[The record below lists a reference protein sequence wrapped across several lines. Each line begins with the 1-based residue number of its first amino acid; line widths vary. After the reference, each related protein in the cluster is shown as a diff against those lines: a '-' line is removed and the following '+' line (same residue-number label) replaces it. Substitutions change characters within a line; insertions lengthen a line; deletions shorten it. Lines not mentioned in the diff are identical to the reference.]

1 MSTSPNNPET
11 PDPSNPPSD
20 APPESDA
27 EFQLAVLT
35 QERDEAIDKYQR
47 SIADYQNYHRRS
59 LENEREARR
68 QGVTSVLHSIIP
80 VLDHFDLALGHQ
92 TNNAADSQVIEGV
105 KVIRDELI
113 KALGTHGVSVISPQ
127 PNDELDP
134 QKHQVILNQ
143 AAPNVEPGHI
153 SMTLQVGYALET
165 RVIRPAKVAVAP
177 TS

>member
-1 MSTSPNNPET
+1 MSKHQPHPET
-11 PDPSNPPSD
+11 PEPSD
-20 APPESDA
+20 TGSVPQNDSD
-27 EFQLAVLT
+27 FQIANLI
-35 QERDEAIDKYQR
+35 QERDEAIEKYQR

-59 LENEREARR
+59 LENEREAKR
-68 QGVTSVLHSIIP
+68 QGITSVLQSIIP
-80 VLDHFDLALGHQ
+80 ILDHFDLALGHK
-92 TNNAADSQVIEGV
+92 TDNAGDSQVIEGV

-113 KALGTHGVSVISPQ
+113 KALASHGVSVINPQ

-143 AAPNVEPGHI
+143 PAANVEPGHI

-177 TS
+177 TA

>member
-1 MSTSPNNPET
+1 M
-11 PDPSNPPSD
+11 PDPSHPD
-20 APPESDA
+20 AAPQTDA
-27 EFQLAVLT
+27 EFQVASLI

-59 LENEREARR
+59 LENEREAKR
-68 QGVTSVLHSIIP
+68 QGVTSVLQSIIP
-80 VLDHFDLALGHQ
+80 ILDHFDLALGHQ
-92 TNNAADSQVIEGV
+92 TGNAADSQVIEGV
-105 KVIRDELI
+105 RVIRSELV

-143 AAPNVEPGHI
+143 AAPNVEPGRI

-177 TS
+177 TA